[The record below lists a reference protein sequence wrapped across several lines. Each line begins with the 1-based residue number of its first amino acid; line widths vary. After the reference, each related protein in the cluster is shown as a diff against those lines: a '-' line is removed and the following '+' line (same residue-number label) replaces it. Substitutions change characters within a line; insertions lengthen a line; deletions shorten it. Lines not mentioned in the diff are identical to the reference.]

1 MHVAGRRVAVLA
13 RVEQSSPTQNTRETA
28 DGAQTGRTTT
38 HDNDIVVSLGD
49 GGREGNGQEGKEGVK
64 GGDHRA
70 SHGVDTEPGMG
81 EKTDLGKEFQ

>member
-1 MHVAGRRVAVLA
+1 MHVAGRCVAVLA

-49 GGREGNGQEGKEGVK
+49 GGREGNGQEGKEGVE
-64 GGDHRA
+64 GGEHLA
-70 SHGVDTEPGMG
+70 SHDAGLEPGMG
-81 EKTDLGKEFQ
+81 EKTDLGIEF